1 MTRGERAANRFVR
14 ETVQG
19 RILASFSEL
28 GNEPYRRV
36 LRACRADLHLEP
48 DPEDEPRRRVIE
60 AVPVEYRQDLER
72 ALTELLDAEFDR
84 RRVAERAAVLIG
96 MAAAVRAG
104 SPSRLDESER
114 ESAGKATHAAARA
127 AVEIVMQRALF
138 ELLEDTGPE
147 YDRMS
152 VAARGRLEEAVRRD
166 RRTPVRDVERL
177 TNNVMTA
184 VPESHRD
191 QVALALTELSDAETT
206 EASIE
211 QDIGFA
217 LGLAFGQAVKDVRAW
232 DLKAVLDAVPSLRQ
246 SGRRR

>member
-19 RILASFSEL
+19 RILASLSEL

-36 LRACRADLHLEP
+36 LHACRADLGLES
-48 DPEDEPRRRVIE
+48 DPGNEPHRRVLE
-60 AVPVEYRQDLER
+60 AVPTEYRQDLER
-72 ALTELLDAEFDR
+72 ALIELIDAEFDR
-84 RRVAERAAVLIG
+84 RRVAERASVFIG
-96 MAAAVRAG
+96 MAAGRAG
-104 SPSRLDESER
+104 STSRLDESEK
-114 ESAGKATHAAARA
+114 ESTGKATHETARA
-127 AVEIVMQRALF
+127 AVEVVIQRALF

-147 YDRMS
+147 YDRLY
-152 VAARGRLEEAVRRD
+152 VAARARLEEAVRHD

-191 QVALALTELSDAETT
+191 QVALALSELSDAEIT

-246 SGRRR
+246 GRRRR